1 MDIEEFYCNSSTS
14 SFKTGS
20 HCMTHHNSNELT
32 KNFSPKTISQNRFT
46 IEQVTIGT
54 HKSINIKN
62 ISQVTDSFEDDSS
75 EPSTRVS
82 NSCRVQE
89 PKQKTTKLS
98 LFSKNFNDLVSDFK
112 KRRTP
117 KPPQTQ
123 AKSFSFTTAWKNY
136 TKINPQKVDV
146 DSNYFDFDD
155 ASYYTNTERI
165 SDFYEYTDN
174 CMKQIKELP
183 QKKDNSLRKV
193 SLPKSNN
200 KKLALFDLDETL
212 VHCTGNITNNQE
224 YQYIVQVTL
233 PLGKKVKIGI
243 NVRPHMKQALDMLKQ
258 YYTLVIFTASHQSYT
273 DAVME
278 LIDPNRE
285 YFEYRLYRNNCLPTK
300 IDGKDFFIKD
310 LSIIE
315 NYSLNEMVIIDNS
328 VLSFAYHI
336 DNGIPIVPYYEGEED
351 SELPILAYYLST
363 IYNDKDLR
371 EANRKYMKLDTYL
384 SPSESKIEDSS
395 TSSSQDTDNPLP
407 DIITVKKT
415 DKFYPQYKEYM
426 SILKQNYLKNKK
438 L

>member
-1 MDIEEFYCNSSTS
+1 MA
-14 SFKTGS
+14 
-20 HCMTHHNSNELT
+20 
-32 KNFSPKTISQNRFT
+32 
-46 IEQVTIGT
+46 
-54 HKSINIKN
+54 
-62 ISQVTDSFEDDSS
+62 DSFEDDSS
-75 EPSTRVS
+75 EPSTRTS

-89 PKQKTTKLS
+89 PKQKTAKLS
-98 LFSKNFNDLVSDFK
+98 LFSKNFNDLVSDLK

-117 KPPQTQ
+117 KPPKTQ

-136 TKINPQKVDV
+136 TKINPEKVDV
-146 DSNYFDFDD
+146 DSKYFDFED

-165 SDFYEYTDN
+165 SDFYEYTEN
-174 CMKQIKELP
+174 CMKKIMELP

-193 SLPKSNN
+193 TLPKSNN

-243 NVRPHMKQALDMLKQ
+243 NVRPHMKQALDILKQ

-278 LIDPNRE
+278 LIDPKKE

-300 IDGKDFFIKD
+300 INGKDFFIKD

-371 EANRKYMKLDTYL
+371 EANRKYMKLDTYI
-384 SPSESKIEDSS
+384 SSSESQIEDSS
-395 TSSSQDTDNPLP
+395 TSSNPDTDNPIP
-407 DIITVKKT
+407 DIITIKKT
-415 DKFYPQYKEYM
+415 DKFYPQYKECM

>member
-1 MDIEEFYCNSSTS
+1 M
-14 SFKTGS
+14 
-20 HCMTHHNSNELT
+20 
-32 KNFSPKTISQNRFT
+32 
-46 IEQVTIGT
+46 
-54 HKSINIKN
+54 
-62 ISQVTDSFEDDSS
+62 
-75 EPSTRVS
+75 
-82 NSCRVQE
+82 
-89 PKQKTTKLS
+89 
-98 LFSKNFNDLVSDFK
+98 
-112 KRRTP
+112 
-117 KPPQTQ
+117 
-123 AKSFSFTTAWKNY
+123 
-136 TKINPQKVDV
+136 
-146 DSNYFDFDD
+146 
-155 ASYYTNTERI
+155 
-165 SDFYEYTDN
+165 
-174 CMKQIKELP
+174 
-183 QKKDNSLRKV
+183 
-193 SLPKSNN
+193 
-200 KKLALFDLDETL
+200 ALFDLDETL
-212 VHCTGNITNNQE
+212 VHFTGKFNKDDKISSQSVE
-224 YQYIVQVTL
+224 VTL

-395 TSSSQDTDNPLP
+395 TPSSQDTDNPLP